1 MKKLLT
7 FLILSH
13 CSTLF
18 SQTVLTSYPLEL
30 KKSREYQQTINAENT
45 KTHEVYVFASD
56 KETIT
61 ILKYNTALFLT
72 SNFTTTR
79 PDLEYKELAGYSFNE
94 DGNPTL
100 YWCSKDF
107 KKWLAVQYDLNTKN
121 TSILAYQFPFY
132 NESIVTQF
140 QANDTFYLLSE
151 KDLEQKLVLYIF
163 RDGKKEEKILDFTSF
178 KFKNKKTETLTLNE
192 ILEVCPIE
200 KIETNEFTPL
210 FKGTQKTKM
219 YVLKNRMLMT
229 FDHNYKETQA
239 FDIDLTTFEIKEKI
253 FLQPATS
260 KQNGLGN
267 SFFYENKL
275 YQLIANEDEFQFD
288 IKDYQSTASIKNYQ
302 VSKTDTISFKNSP
315 LYVQMDGQQPKELKN
330 TSRFLQRLVFLNVGL
345 TVYKTQKEIL
355 VTIGGTSD
363 GETGFFDTSVGFN
376 AAMSGNFINVGD
388 LLINPKSI
396 NLYFESVLDKKLQ
409 HSKKEQEP
417 LAVDFISRFTNEHK
431 EVTLQNT
438 FRYKNYYIMGY
449 YDSKAKQYIMRKF
462 KDGFD
467 YSF

>member
-1 MKKLLT
+1 MKKLLF
-7 FLILSH
+7 FLILTP
-13 CSTLF
+13 CSVLF
-18 SQTVLTSYPLEL
+18 SQTLLTSYPLEL
-30 KKSREYQQTINAENT
+30 TKSKDFQQTINAENT
-45 KTHEVYVFASD
+45 KTHDVYVFASD

-61 ILKYNTALFLT
+61 ILKYNTALFLS
-72 SNFTTTR
+72 SNFTTNR

-94 DGNPTL
+94 EGNPTL
-100 YWCSKDF
+100 YWCSRDF
-107 KKWLAVQYDLNTKN
+107 KKWLAVQYDLNAKN
-121 TSILAYQFPFY
+121 TVVLQYQFSFF

-140 QANDTFYLLSE
+140 QANNIFYILSE

-163 RDGKKEEKILDFTSF
+163 KDGKKEEKILDFSTF
-178 KFKNKKTETLTLNE
+178 KFKNKKTEPLTLNE
-192 ILEVCPIE
+192 ILEVCPIT

-219 YVLKNRMLMT
+219 YVFQNRMLLT

-239 FDIDLTTFEIKEKI
+239 FDIDLTTFDIKEKI
-253 FLQPATS
+253 FPQPAIS

-267 SFFYENKL
+267 SFYCENKI
-275 YQLIANEDEFQFD
+275 YQLIATEDEFKFD
-288 IKDYQSTASIKNYQ
+288 IKDYKSANSIQ
-302 VSKTDTISFKNSP
+302 TFQASKTDTIAFKNSP
-315 LYVQMDGQQPKELKN
+315 LFIQMDGQQPKELKN
-330 TSRFLQRLVFLNVGL
+330 TSRFLQRLVFLNAGL

-363 GETGFFDTSVGFN
+363 TESGFFDTSVGFN

-388 LLINPKSI
+388 LLVNAKSI
-396 NLYFESVLDKKLQ
+396 NLYFESVFDKKLQ

-417 LAVDFISRFTNEHK
+417 LAVDFISRFINEHR

-438 FRYKNYYIMGY
+438 IRYKNYYIFEY